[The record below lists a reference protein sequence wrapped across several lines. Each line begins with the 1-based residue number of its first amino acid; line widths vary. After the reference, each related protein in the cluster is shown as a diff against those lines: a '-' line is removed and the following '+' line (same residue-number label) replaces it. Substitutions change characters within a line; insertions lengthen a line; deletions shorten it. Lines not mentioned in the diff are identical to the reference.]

1 MTPLKELLSHV
12 KPQRRISVEYAG
24 EFMPIKTNVT
34 RLLDARQINYE
45 TREYDGSTFHSAE
58 EVAALIG
65 APVEHVY
72 KTIVVL
78 REAKAKKPLLVMI
91 AAGREIDLK
100 KLAAS
105 LGEKKL
111 KVAKHDEA
119 EALTGLQVGGIS
131 ALALLNKPFEV
142 CLDRPALALTHLHL
156 SGGQRGLDVKLAVTD
171 LIALS
176 KAQIV
181 EATTEDGLRTA

>member
-1 MTPLKELLSHV
+1 
-12 KPQRRISVEYAG
+12 
-24 EFMPIKTNVT
+24 MPIKNNVT
-34 RLLDARQINYE
+34 RLLDSHKIEY
-45 TREYDGSTFHSAE
+45 TPTEYDASTFHSAD

-65 APVEHVY
+65 VPAAHVY

-78 REAKAKKPLLVMI
+78 REEKGRKPLLIMV
-91 AAGREIDLK
+91 AGDREIDPR

-131 ALALLNKPFEV
+131 ALALLSKPFDV
-142 CLDRPALALTHLHL
+142 CIDRPMLDLTHVHI
-156 SGGQRGLDVKLAVTD
+156 SGGQRGLDIKIGVHD
-171 LIALS
+171 LIKLT
-176 KAQIV
+176 KAKTV
-181 EATTEDGLRTA
+181 EAT